1 MIPAPQ
7 LLIAGAVAV
16 PLYAYVGYPL
26 LLRLVGRRRPAARS
40 SPEPADRPMISITV
54 PAYNEAAQIRDT
66 IDSLLALDYP
76 AEKRQILIV
85 SDGSTDGTDQIVA
98 EYADSGVELV
108 RTPERL
114 GKTGAEHYA
123 RPMLRGEIIVNTDA
137 SIRIRPDAL
146 EPLIASFSDPTVG
159 LASGRDV
166 SVASVS
172 DDSNVGE
179 SGYVGYEMWVRALET
194 RVGSIVGASGCFYA
208 IRAELHRSNRLPE
221 GLSRDFAAALHTR
234 ESGFRAISVDSAVCL
249 VPRTASL
256 RSEYRR
262 KVRTMARGLQTL
274 FHKRA
279 LLNPFRYG
287 SFAWMLF
294 SHKLCRWLVP
304 WAAIPAA
311 VGFASLAIESGWA
324 RLVLGLGTG
333 GLLAAALLWKRVDD
347 PALPRLLRVPVFAL
361 ASNLAALHAWVEAVR
376 GTSHALWE
384 PTRRELPRNPAVES

>member
-1 MIPAPQ
+1 MISAPQ
-7 LLIAGAVAV
+7 LLIASAVAV

-26 LLRLVGRRRPAARS
+26 LLRLAGARPVTRHSGPPDAW
-40 SPEPADRPMISITV
+40 PMISITV
-54 PAYNEAAQIRDT
+54 PAYNEAAQIRYT
-66 IDSLLALDYP
+66 IESLLALDYP
-76 AEKRQILIV
+76 AEKRQILVV
-85 SDGSTDGTDQIVA
+85 SDGSTDSTDEIVT
-98 EYADSGVELV
+98 EYADRGVELV
-108 RTPERL
+108 RTPTRL
-114 GKTGAEHYA
+114 GKTGAEHHA
-123 RPMLRGEIIVNTDA
+123 RASLRGEIIVNTDA
-137 SIRIRPDAL
+137 SIRIRPNAL
-146 EPLIASFSDPTVG
+146 KPLIAAFADPTVG
-159 LASGRDV
+159 LASGRDL

-172 DDSNVGE
+172 DDSNIGE

-208 IRAELHRSNRLPE
+208 IRAELHRGNRLPE

-234 ESGFRAISVDSAVCL
+234 ENGFRAISVDEAVCL
-249 VPRTASL
+249 VPRTTSL

-311 VGFASLAIESGWA
+311 AAIALLAFESGWA
-324 RLVLGLGTG
+324 RLVLGLAGG
-333 GLLAAALLWKRVDD
+333 GLVTAALLWEHVDD
-347 PALPRLLRVPVFAL
+347 PALPRVLRVPLFAL

-376 GTSHALWE
+376 GTSHAFWE
-384 PTRRELPRNPAVES
+384 PTRRERPQESAIQS